1 MSVNLKAGAS
11 KIDITPPENMA
22 LAGFR
27 ARHGISVG
35 IHDRLYSSVLIL
47 DDGTEKFLLICNDLI
62 GLDSEFASEL
72 KNLIAAEIKI
82 PSGSIMLT
90 CTHTHSGPLTVN
102 ASYGRKNE
110 FYLSFLKG
118 KILKAVRNAVSSLK
132 EAFLFSDSIK
142 IKNVGKNRRMPD
154 SGPIDPILGI
164 IKIKQKNNKLLAVL
178 ANYCCHPTV
187 LGPDNLLISADY
199 PGAFRDKLKERFGS
213 DTVIMFTNGACG
225 DINPGHSAEL
235 SALGGR
241 IPGRTFKRASE
252 LGKILAE
259 AAIEIIS
266 GNSNEYASL
275 SVKSKKINL
284 FLKNFPPVEE
294 IKSAIAENKA
304 ALSGKWG
311 KEFLAAQVELLHSEL
326 LLGKTVER
334 NAIDDDYLT
343 FAIQAVKI
351 SGNTVLL
358 GMPAELFV
366 DIGLSIK
373 KMSPFKNT
381 FIIGYANGY
390 MGYIPTR
397 QACLE
402 GGYEVLV
409 AKFIPES
416 SEKIIKASLN
426 ILNEIV
432 A

>member
-62 GLDSEFASEL
+62 GLDSEFTSEL
-72 KNLIAAEIKI
+72 KKLIAAESKI
-82 PSGSIMLT
+82 PFGRIMLT

-110 FYLSFLKG
+110 LYLSFLKG
-118 KILKAVRNAVSSLK
+118 KILKAVRNAVSNLK
-132 EAFLFSDSIK
+132 GAFLSTGSIT
-142 IKNVGKNRRMPD
+142 IKNVGKNRRLPD
-154 SGPIDPILGI
+154 TGSVDPILGI
-164 IKIKQKNNKLLAVL
+164 IKIKQKNNKLLVVL

-199 PGAFRDKLKERFGS
+199 PGSFRDDLEKRFGS

-225 DINPGHSAEL
+225 DINPGHSAEI

-252 LGKILAE
+252 VGGILA
-259 AAIEIIS
+259 AATGKIIS
-266 GNSNEYASL
+266 GNSQKEVSL
-275 SVKSKKINL
+275 AIKSKKIDL
-284 FLKNFPPVEE
+284 LLKNFPSVEK

-304 ALSGKWG
+304 AISGKKG
-311 KEFLAAQVELLHSEL
+311 KELLTAQVELLHSEL
-326 LLGKTVER
+326 LLGKAVER

-351 SGNTVLL
+351 SGDTVLL

-381 FIIGYANGY
+381 FVIGYANGY
-390 MGYIPTR
+390 MGYVPT
-397 QACLE
+397 QKAFEE

-409 AKFIPES
+409 AKFTPKS
-416 SEKIIKASLN
+416 SEKIIKTSLN